1 MIPKQNKE
9 LTDAL
14 IGEDIEV
21 GREPSKTYR
30 MDLEN
35 ERIRGYTDGIEA
47 VKQAIYKILST
58 ERYKYL
64 IYDWNYGIELADLFG
79 KPIPFVY
86 SMLKARIGEALLVD
100 DRILEVSDFN
110 FQEIDKETVLA
121 DYTVKTIYGDIKM
134 SVPLNLRR

>member
-121 DYTVKTIYGDIKM
+121 DYKVKTIYGDIKM